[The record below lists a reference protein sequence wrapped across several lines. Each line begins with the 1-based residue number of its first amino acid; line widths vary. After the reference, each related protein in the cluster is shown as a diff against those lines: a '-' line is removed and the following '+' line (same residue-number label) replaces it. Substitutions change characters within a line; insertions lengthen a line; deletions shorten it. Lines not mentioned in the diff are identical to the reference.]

1 MSKAELK
8 KISVEVSK
16 ECWKKLKIL
25 SIQQEI
31 TLGEQVR
38 SMLERAVSKKNILE
52 PEVSQKYYGELADCR
67 PLTH

>member
-52 PEVSQKYYGELADCR
+52 PEVS
-67 PLTH
+67 